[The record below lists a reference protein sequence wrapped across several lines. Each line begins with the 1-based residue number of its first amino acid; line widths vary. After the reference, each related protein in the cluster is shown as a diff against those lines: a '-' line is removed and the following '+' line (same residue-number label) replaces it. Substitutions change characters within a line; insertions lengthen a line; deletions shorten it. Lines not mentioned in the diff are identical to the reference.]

1 MFHGHNERVDTD
13 SLRLSA
19 QMWETVCREFVG

>member
-1 MFHGHNERVDTD
+1 MFHGHNERVDVD

-19 QMWETVCREFVG
+19 TMWDAVCREFLG

>member
-1 MFHGHNERVDTD
+1 MFHGHNARVDTD
-13 SLRLSA
+13 SRRLSA